1 MNELDLFKK
10 MLLIRRFEERVLE
23 LFSEGVLSGT
33 THTCIGQEAISVVI
47 AEHLQPKD
55 IIWSNHRGHGH
66 YIARTGDI
74 KGLLAEMMGLP
85 EGVCGG
91 RGGSQHLCNGNF
103 YSNGVLGST
112 APIAAG
118 MALAEKERKNDA
130 IVVLFLGDGAFGE
143 GVVYETLNL
152 VSLWKLPVL
161 IVVEDNGYS
170 QTTASSMARSGHLA
184 NRFSCFG
191 IGYSISDSVS
201 AMGMWSDAKG
211 ATSCV
216 RKTGLPFGL
225 IYPTYRIAPHSKGDD
240 FRPSSEIEYWKAN
253 NPLDLLRNHLPSKDV
268 YRIEAEVK
276 LTLESAEN
284 EIRRVNQPIPA

>member
-1 MNELDLFKK
+1 

-33 THTCIGQEAISVVI
+33 THTCIGQEAIPVVVM
-47 AEHLQPKD
+47 EHLQPQD

-74 KGLLAEMMGLP
+74 KGLLAEIMGLP

-118 MALAEKERKNDA
+118 MALAEKERKSDA

-152 VSLWKLPVL
+152 IALWHLPVL
-161 IVVEDNGYS
+161 VVVEDNGYA
-170 QTTASSMARSGHLA
+170 QTTPGHLA
-184 NRFSCFG
+184 RAGTFSGRFDSFG
-191 IGYSISDSVS
+191 
-201 AMGMWSDAKG
+201 
-211 ATSCV
+211 
-216 RKTGLPFGL
+216 
-225 IYPTYRIAPHSKGDD
+225 
-240 FRPSSEIEYWKAN
+240 
-253 NPLDLLRNHLPSKDV
+253 
-268 YRIEAEVK
+268 
-276 LTLESAEN
+276 
-284 EIRRVNQPIPA
+284 